1 MRDDT
6 PTCQTHT
13 KANFSNS
20 SISSMT
26 PGRIFLLAAL
36 ITTMI
41 MFILNYFVDFEGYK
55 MALYMFSFATLCIFF
70 IAFPPNC

>member
-1 MRDDT
+1 M
-6 PTCQTHT
+6 
-13 KANFSNS
+13 KA
-20 SISSMT
+20 
-26 PGRIFLLAAL
+26 GKIFLLAAL

-70 IAFPPNC
+70 IAFPPDC